1 MLSVVT
7 RVELEGGVYKDV
19 RQASLRRARLD
30 RILGDF
36 QELPFGSEEALA
48 YAAIVMACGF
58 SRTRILDRMIAAT
71 AIVAGATL
79 ITLNPRDFADVPG
92 LALEDWTRGS

>member
-7 RVELEGGVYKDV
+7 RVELEGGVYKDP
-19 RQASLRRARLD
+19 ADIETRRVRLD
-30 RILGDF
+30 RILAVY
-36 QELPFGSEEALA
+36 QELPFGSREAAA
-48 YAAIVMACGF
+48 YASIVEACGY

-79 ITLNPRDFADVPG
+79 VTLNPRDFVAVPG
-92 LALEDWTRGS
+92 LDIEDWTT

>member
-7 RVELEGGVYKDV
+7 RVELEGGVYKDPA
-19 RQASLRRARLD
+19 RAELLRARLD
-30 RILGDF
+30 PILAAY
-36 QELPFGSEEALA
+36 EVLPFGGKEAA
-48 YAAIVMACGF
+48 VYADIVEACGF

-79 ITLNPRDFADVPG
+79 VTLNPRDFINVPG
-92 LALEDWTRGS
+92 LMVEDWTA